1 MLFDAFRWFLTLL
14 EVIAVI
20 AIILLFGLIAAVVVL
35 RGLGKLAGPPI
46 ELDPE
51 TDKMD
56 SGNSGPNL

>member
-35 RGLGKLAGPPI
+35 RGLGKLAGPPV

-56 SGNSGPNL
+56 GGHSAP

>member
-35 RGLGKLAGPPI
+35 RGLGKLAGPPV

-56 SGNSGPNL
+56 SGNSAP

>member
-35 RGLGKLAGPPI
+35 RGLGKLAGPPV

-56 SGNSGPNL
+56 NGNSSP

>member
-1 MLFDAFRWFLTLL
+1 MLFDAFRWFLTLV

-35 RGLGKLAGPPI
+35 RGLGKLAGPPV

-56 SGNSGPNL
+56 SGNSAP

>member
-56 SGNSGPNL
+56 SGNSAP